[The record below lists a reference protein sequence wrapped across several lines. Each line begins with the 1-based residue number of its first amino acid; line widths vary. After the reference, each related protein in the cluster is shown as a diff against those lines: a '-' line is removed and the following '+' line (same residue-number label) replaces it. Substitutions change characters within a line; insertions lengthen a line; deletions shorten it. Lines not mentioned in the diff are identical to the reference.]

1 MGRKGCYFAFMSRKI
16 AWGNVAKLLAG
27 GVVALLLPR
36 AGLINGST
44 RIIPFFALLMAG
56 VLPAMMQTVTVL
68 RGDDL
73 SPKEISELKEAL
85 NELFAFWSS
94 IFGTAL
100 SSVGTLTIAVIIY
113 EAPEFISLIN
123 GYYLS
128 RNCIVDILL
137 FFFGVTTASLVLRFS
152 RAFGG
157 LKSLLILNFSFAEKK
172 GQKNAADAAKKL
184 TEKPSDP
191 KITIL

>member
-1 MGRKGCYFAFMSRKI
+1 MTNTI
-16 AWGNVAKLLAG
+16 AWNTAAKLLAG

-36 AGLINGST
+36 EGLIDGST

-68 RGDDL
+68 KGDDL

-85 NELFAFWSS
+85 NELFKFWAS

-100 SSVGTLTIAVIIY
+100 SAVASLTISVIIY
-113 EAPEFISLIN
+113 KAPKLIPIIN
-123 GYYLS
+123 GYFFD
-128 RNCIVDILL
+128 RDCAVDTFL
-137 FFFGVTTASLVLRFS
+137 FIFGVTTTSLIMRFS

-157 LKSLLILNFSFAEKK
+157 LKSLLVLNFSFAEKK
-172 GQKNAADAAKKL
+172 GLKNANDASRRL
-184 TEKPSDP
+184 TEKESEPR
-191 KITIL
+191 IRNL